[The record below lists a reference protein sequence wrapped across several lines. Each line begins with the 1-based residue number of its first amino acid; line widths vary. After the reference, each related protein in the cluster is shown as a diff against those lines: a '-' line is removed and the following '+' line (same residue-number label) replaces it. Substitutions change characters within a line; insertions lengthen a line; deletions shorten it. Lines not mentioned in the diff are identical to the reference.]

1 MEVVQTFFTLILF
14 QVCSGHYFTA
24 NCSSHKQSTDRVQL
38 VLITIFGFKTETIFV
53 RLKRCCSLLLSAVLI
68 ATLQTPVKPHT
79 FALSEVSHSLNLS
92 LSLSPHHFLHACTL
106 LITEVNQAKAPIFIS
121 LTHSLSHP
129 PFPSLTHTDF
139 FLLLSASLSLSADGS
154 KSIIPLAPRLWARW
168 LPHVTKLLFVGLF
181 EPSCLWRRQW
191 RR

>member
-92 LSLSPHHFLHACTL
+92 LSLSLSPHHFLHACTL

-121 LTHSLSHP
+121 LTHSLTLP
-129 PFPSLTHTDF
+129 PSLPLSYTHGLF
-139 FLLLSASLSLSADGS
+139 SSSLGFSLSFRG
-154 KSIIPLAPRLWARW
+154 W
-168 LPHVTKLLFVGLF
+168 L
-181 EPSCLWRRQW
+181 
-191 RR
+191 